1 VYTGAKGLSI
11 ERAYLRLPQIKRE
24 LTMQQLNYLGVLAF
38 IGACAI
44 FITLTFRIRVKKFW
58 KIFLATD
65 LLILAIYLAWD
76 YWAIYQGNWYFDTEQ
91 ILDVYLFG
99 KIPVEEILFFIIV
112 PLTTLLTYLALTKI
126 TKWIAARR

>member
-1 VYTGAKGLSI
+1 VYTGANGVPI

-24 LTMQQLNYLGVLAF
+24 LTMRQLNYLGVLAF

-65 LLILAIYLAWD
+65 LLILAIYLVWD
-76 YWAIYQGNWYFDTEQ
+76 YWAIYQGNWYFDTKQ
-91 ILDVYLFG
+91 ILDLYLFG

>member
-1 VYTGAKGLSI
+1 
-11 ERAYLRLPQIKRE
+11 
-24 LTMQQLNYLGVLAF
+24 MQQLNYLGVLAF

-44 FITLTFRIRVKKFW
+44 FITLAFRIRVKKFW

-112 PLTTLLTYLALTKI
+112 PLTTLLKYLALTKI

>member
-24 LTMQQLNYLGVLAF
+24 LTMKQLNYLGVLAF

>member
-1 VYTGAKGLSI
+1 
-11 ERAYLRLPQIKRE
+11 
-24 LTMQQLNYLGVLAF
+24 MQQLNYLGVLAF